1 MSREYEYIF
10 NQLVNP
16 LRLSN
21 FDSYFD
27 DGSKV
32 SFNRHKFN
40 NKVTSV
46 VQKRT
51 GKVLE
56 YSVRMREYSSDKDIL
71 LVNYRS
77 NAVPFQPEH
86 RRYYEPTW
94 QDFTDNEL
102 SKAIE
107 YLTPLLKMKMNVNRD
122 HYKMLVFKDKFHL
135 SIRYPDFYETTE
147 HCLCITAYDCSLN

>member
-1 MSREYEYIF
+1 MANEYEDIF

-16 LRLSN
+16 FRLVH
-21 FDSYFD
+21 FD
-27 DGSKV
+27 DGSGV
-32 SFNRHKFN
+32 SFNKQKVN
-40 NKVTSV
+40 NKVSV
-46 VQKRT
+46 VTQKST

-56 YSVRMREYSSDKDIL
+56 YSIHMRDYSSDKDIL
-71 LVNYRS
+71 LINYRS
-77 NAVPFQPEH
+77 TAVPFQPEH

-107 YLTPLLKMKMNVNRD
+107 YLTPLLKMKMNENRD

-135 SIRYPDFYETTE
+135 SIRYPGFYETTE

>member
-10 NQLVNP
+10 NQLVNS
-16 LRLSN
+16 LRTSN

-27 DGSKV
+27 DGSEV
-32 SFNRHKFN
+32 SFSKQKVN
-40 NKVTSV
+40 NKVSV
-46 VQKRT
+46 VTQKST

-56 YSVRMREYSSDKDIL
+56 YSIHMREYSSDKDIL
-71 LVNYRS
+71 LINYRS
-77 NAVPFQPEH
+77 AAVPFQPELY
-86 RRYYEPTW
+86 RYYEPTW

-107 YLTPLLKMKMNVNRD
+107 YLTPLLKMKMNTNRD
-122 HYKMLVFKDKFHL
+122 HYKMLVFDDKFHL
-135 SIRYPDFYETTE
+135 SIRYPDLYETTE